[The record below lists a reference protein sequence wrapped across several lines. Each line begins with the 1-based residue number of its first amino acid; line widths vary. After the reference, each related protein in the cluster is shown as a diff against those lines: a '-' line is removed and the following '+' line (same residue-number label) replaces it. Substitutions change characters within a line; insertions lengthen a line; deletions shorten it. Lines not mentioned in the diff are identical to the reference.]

1 MKTICKD
8 LLDEYQALDDLVSGL
23 DTAAWDTLTPF
34 AGWTVKD
41 EISHIAYFDQQ
52 AVLSVLNPEIFRDH
66 LDILMH
72 EFVSFE
78 DLYAKIN
85 AVGGRMSC
93 SELLGWWRH
102 ERSALLEAYNDIEG
116 QTRLPW
122 YGPPMS
128 ARSSATAR
136 LMETWAH
143 GQDIADALHVRR
155 KATDRLKHIAHL
167 GYSTYVWSFVNRGLS
182 APKDPV
188 RLELKAPSGELWTW
202 GDDHAANRVTGD
214 AEDFCLVVTQRR
226 HVNDTTLETTGETAH
241 QWMLIAQAFAGPPEE
256 GPQPGS
262 RCVH

>member
-85 AVGGRMSC
+85 AVGDGC
-93 SELLGWWRH
+93 
-102 ERSALLEAYNDIEG
+102 
-116 QTRLPW
+116 
-122 YGPPMS
+122 
-128 ARSSATAR
+128 
-136 LMETWAH
+136 
-143 GQDIADALHVRR
+143 
-155 KATDRLKHIAHL
+155 
-167 GYSTYVWSFVNRGLS
+167 
-182 APKDPV
+182 PV
-188 RLELKAPSGELWTW
+188 RNCWGGGAMRGRLCLRRLTISKARPGCP
-202 GDDHAANRVTGD
+202 GTG
-214 AEDFCLVVTQRR
+214 R
-226 HVNDTTLETTGETAH
+226 
-241 QWMLIAQAFAGPPEE
+241 P
-256 GPQPGS
+256 
-262 RCVH
+262 